1 MADFFSRLAE
11 RALGA
16 APLVRPNLPSIFAPA
31 PMIETA
37 VEVVAPRANYFAAQN
52 DQPRAVIDSTMADE
66 PAQSRAPELQPTE
79 TGRRR
84 SLTAPAPIEASRN
97 AGELS
102 ADNFV
107 FAAESGEAKASSRR
121 NLTAAEQADLVPSAD
136 ARQTQEMIPDP
147 ILTRPMRS
155 TVSSSDTFAFERSR
169 HAPSVQV
176 TIGRVEVR
184 AVTAPAARAPVA
196 ERKSPLRSLD
206 QYLRE
211 RNEGRR

>member
-1 MADFFSRLAE
+1 
-11 RALGA
+11 
-16 APLVRPNLPSIFAPA
+16 
-31 PMIETA
+31 MIETA
-37 VEVVAPRANYFAAQN
+37 VEVVAPGANYFAAQN
-52 DQPRAVIDSTMADE
+52 DQPRAVVDSTMADE
-66 PAQSRAPELQPTE
+66 PAQSRAPEPQPTE
-79 TGRRR
+79 TGRGQ

-107 FAAESGEAKASSRR
+107 FAAESGEAKASRRR

-147 ILTRPMRS
+147 ILTRSMRS
-155 TVSSSDTFAFERSR
+155 TVSSSDAFERSR

-184 AVTAPAARAPVA
+184 AVAARAAPARVV
-196 ERKSPLRSLD
+196 ERKSPLRSLY